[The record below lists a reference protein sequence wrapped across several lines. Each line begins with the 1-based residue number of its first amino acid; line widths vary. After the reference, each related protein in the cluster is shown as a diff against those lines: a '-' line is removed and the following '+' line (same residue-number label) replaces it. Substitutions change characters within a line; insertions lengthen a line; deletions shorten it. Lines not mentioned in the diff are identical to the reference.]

1 MVWYCMVLYCIVHV
15 ILQSAIHRK
24 MKFLLV
30 AKECI
35 EAMNESCEDFGSHDI
50 IIYVSAA
57 IEQVAHLEL
66 LSAILLGRWT
76 VALNKC
82 PDVLHVCLS
91 IALQCQEVARK
102 LLIL

>member
-1 MVWYCMVLYCIVHV
+1 MVLYCIVHV

-66 LSAILLGRWT
+66 PS
-76 VALNKC
+76 
-82 PDVLHVCLS
+82 CLVVR
-91 IALQCQEVARK
+91 QWR
-102 LLIL
+102 